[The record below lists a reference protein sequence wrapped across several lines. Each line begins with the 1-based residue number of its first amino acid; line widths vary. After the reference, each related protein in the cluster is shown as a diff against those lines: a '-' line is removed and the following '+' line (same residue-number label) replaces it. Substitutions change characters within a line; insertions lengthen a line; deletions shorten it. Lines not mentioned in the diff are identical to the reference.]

1 MLTKDKYTDANRVS
15 AYTAWVKRLRKGRAV
30 PTLAVE
36 SNGSLARLGRE
47 LQLLADALSQ
57 REHEFQHLMD
67 VVETVEQG
75 LSVED
80 VLNRIFDGFDGLIP
94 YERIGCAFLSEDA
107 SLLTAYW
114 ARSRLGPIQICA
126 DYSQPMA
133 DSSLERILHT
143 GKPRIINDLEEYSKA
158 KPGSDSAKR
167 IVLEGGRSNLTCP
180 LIVGKRPIGFLFFTS
195 LHKDAYREAHQAIFS
210 QIARQVSAV
219 IDKGRVYQ
227 LIVERNRQL
236 VSESAKLEQA
246 ATHDVLTKTLN
257 RAAIMNALDQA
268 LSGRVKTGKAIGV
281 IMVDIDHFK
290 AINDTMGHPVGDA
303 ALVEVA
309 SRLSGALR
317 QGDLLGR
324 YGGEEFLILVK
335 DATRETLRSTAERLR
350 QVLVTL
356 PFRLSGEVKTI
367 TASFGAA
374 VSDGV
379 NDTAQDVI
387 IAADRA
393 LYSAK
398 SSGRNCVG
406 LAYSI
411 SRPHF
416 SA

>member
-1 MLTKDKYTDANRVS
+1 
-15 AYTAWVKRLRKGRAV
+15 
-30 PTLAVE
+30 
-36 SNGSLARLGRE
+36 
-47 LQLLADALSQ
+47 
-57 REHEFQHLMD
+57 
-67 VVETVEQG
+67 
-75 LSVED
+75 
-80 VLNRIFDGFDGLIP
+80 
-94 YERIGCAFLSEDA
+94 
-107 SLLTAYW
+107 
-114 ARSRLGPIQICA
+114 
-126 DYSQPMA
+126 
-133 DSSLERILHT
+133 
-143 GKPRIINDLEEYSKA
+143 
-158 KPGSDSAKR
+158 
-167 IVLEGGRSNLTCP
+167 VLEGGRSNLTCP
-180 LIVGKRPIGFLFFTS
+180 LVVGERSIGFLFFTS

-290 AINDTMGHPVGDA
+290 AINDTMGHPAGDA

-309 SRLSGALR
+309 SRLSSALR

-324 YGGEEFLILVK
+324 YGGEEFLIIVN
-335 DATRETLRSTAERLR
+335 DATRESLRSTAERLR